1 MKNLSEMIGSI
12 KKIKTVNTTGEKV
25 IDVMI
30 TDYTYNPN
38 ATINKQHKLDYISI
52 TGNIGSIYVN
62 DKTTYSDIITNEHTK
77 KYLMLIKESI
87 QRRKVAYERYLQER
101 KNIEALTIELLK
113 DSEVLTKESF
123 KKALIDKFDS
133 KKVKLLSRK
142 ETKGCVVLSFAI
154 KKDVSLDIA
163 LKKHYIKDIRLNS
176 SKYTGK
182 SLNELNFISAKDENS
197 LWVNIEDENT
207 YNNFIEK
214 YKVLDFANEN
224 LKKFL
229 EDNNLSFSSGIN
241 TTRDN
246 DNHIYVDASH
256 ILSLRQRKDK
266 LLLNNDTVNIII
278 NLSDFIL

>member
-101 KNIEALTIELLK
+101 KT
-113 DSEVLTKESF
+113 
-123 KKALIDKFDS
+123 
-133 KKVKLLSRK
+133 
-142 ETKGCVVLSFAI
+142 
-154 KKDVSLDIA
+154 
-163 LKKHYIKDIRLNS
+163 
-176 SKYTGK
+176 
-182 SLNELNFISAKDENS
+182 
-197 LWVNIEDENT
+197 
-207 YNNFIEK
+207 
-214 YKVLDFANEN
+214 
-224 LKKFL
+224 
-229 EDNNLSFSSGIN
+229 
-241 TTRDN
+241 
-246 DNHIYVDASH
+246 
-256 ILSLRQRKDK
+256 
-266 LLLNNDTVNIII
+266 
-278 NLSDFIL
+278 